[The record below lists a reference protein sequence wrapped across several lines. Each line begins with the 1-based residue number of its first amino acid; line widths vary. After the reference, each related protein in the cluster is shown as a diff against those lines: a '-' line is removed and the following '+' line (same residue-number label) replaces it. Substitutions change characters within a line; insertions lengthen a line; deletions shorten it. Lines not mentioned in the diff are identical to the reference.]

1 MAVPKGLPE
10 DTTMS
15 VTVNISGIRLNG
27 QELRNTIYSELL
39 LQRQKR
45 VSKFG
50 KRQPTKMGELH

>member
-1 MAVPKGLPE
+1 MGVPKGLPE

-50 KRQPTKMGELH
+50 KR